1 MNDLGVVELPYA
13 AEGQTID
20 CAEAISIR
28 DFQNY
33 LVAAKAPVAA
43 QGEDEYAPERY
54 KYYDVKTAQ
63 WNFAEAVVN
72 QAVDAQGNI
81 SAVSIEG
88 ITADNYATEVAKR
101 KLYSAN
107 SFFKMPS
114 GQNCFETNAQD
125 ATKLD
130 FHSLLG
136 NDLGKEVSVLIPV
149 SVQHKYGVAKTL
161 VQVKVKPVV
170 LD

>member
-1 MNDLGVVELPYA
+1 M
-13 AEGQTID
+13 
-20 CAEAISIR
+20 
-28 DFQNY
+28 
-33 LVAAKAPVAA
+33 
-43 QGEDEYAPERY
+43 Y
-54 KYYDVKTAQ
+54 KRQ
-63 WNFAEAVVN
+63 
-72 QAVDAQGNI
+72 VDAQGNI

-161 VQVKVKPVV
+161 IQVKVKPVV